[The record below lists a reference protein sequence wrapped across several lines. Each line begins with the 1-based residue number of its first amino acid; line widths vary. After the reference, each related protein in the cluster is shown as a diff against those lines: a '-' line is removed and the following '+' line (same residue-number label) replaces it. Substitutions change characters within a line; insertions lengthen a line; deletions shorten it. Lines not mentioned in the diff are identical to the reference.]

1 MKLPETCEGR
11 LFRVRPTGELKLP
24 MEVTV
29 TVTFPH
35 CPWLTTTGF
44 GLTETPKSDAIGV
57 TVNVT
62 VTLCVI
68 RGRLEVPVIVTVY
81 VPVGVLGDVGIT
93 NVEDTVPPGAG
104 VTDAGSKLACVP
116 EGKPPLTCKLTAELK
131 LPTEVTAKLYVAVW
145 PCATLCV
152 NGVAESRKSSC
163 GP

>member
-1 MKLPETCEGR
+1 MRRQVIQSEADGR
-11 LFRVRPTGELKLP
+11 TEIADGGNCNGDVPALSLVDYNRV
-24 MEVTV
+24 
-29 TVTFPH
+29 
-35 CPWLTTTGF
+35 

-152 NGVAESRKSSC
+152 NGIAESRKSSC